1 VAKTTTTF
9 SLRLTEEERALLDRE
24 AKRLGMKPAA
34 LGRALLVRALQSRDN
49 SKLPVQL
56 RQLAEKLGAIEDTLS
71 RVDVNLYNA
80 VVLGVRVA
88 TGEEKLKDSA
98 TWVKENL
105 QGD

>member
-1 VAKTTTTF
+1 MAKTTTTF

-24 AKRLGMKPAA
+24 AKRHGMKPAA

-56 RQLAEKLGAIEDTLS
+56 RQLSEKLGAIEDTLS
-71 RVDVNLYNA
+71 RIDVNLYNA
-80 VVLGVRVA
+80 VVLGVSLA